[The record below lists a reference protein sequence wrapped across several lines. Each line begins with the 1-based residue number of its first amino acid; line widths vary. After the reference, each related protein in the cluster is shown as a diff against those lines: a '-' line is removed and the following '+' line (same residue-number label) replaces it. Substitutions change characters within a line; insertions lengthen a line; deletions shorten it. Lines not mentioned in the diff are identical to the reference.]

1 MGERERRGLV
11 VDVNDLEFL
20 VELEFHAVV
29 QFHIVATAVTVEL
42 DDRCSGAEDK
52 PNVHGDGGEPAV
64 VAGHDAETLKER
76 LAVVKRGLAFLG
88 VVGYNHV
95 EVVKGNVF
103 LGGGLHDADA
113 PIDIGRITIAEVVR
127 RGDGKVGTGV
137 EGLMTDEH
145 AVTEG
150 FPGEV
155 LRGRETAMM
164 KEPTFGIDDIGFAI
178 ENSGELTLGT
188 VPL

>member
-1 MGERERRGLV
+1 M
-11 VDVNDLEFL
+11 
-20 VELEFHAVV
+20 
-29 QFHIVATAVTVEL
+29 
-42 DDRCSGAEDK
+42 
-52 PNVHGDGGEPAV
+52 HGDGGEPAV

-113 PIDIGRITIAEVVR
+113 PIDIGRITIAKVVR
-127 RGDGKVGTGV
+127 RGDGEVSTGV
-137 EGLMTDEH
+137 KGLMTDEH

-150 FPGEV
+150 FPVEV
-155 LRGRETAMM
+155 LRGRETAMV
-164 KEPTFGIDDIGFAI
+164 EEVSFGVYDVRVAI
-178 ENSGELTLGT
+178 KDGGGITGG
-188 VPL
+188 PL

>member
-1 MGERERRGLV
+1 MEG
-11 VDVNDLEFL
+11 
-20 VELEFHAVV
+20 
-29 QFHIVATAVTVEL
+29 
-42 DDRCSGAEDK
+42 
-52 PNVHGDGGEPAV
+52 
-64 VAGHDAETLKER
+64 
-76 LAVVKRGLAFLG
+76 GLAFLG

-113 PIDIGRITIAEVVR
+113 PIDIGRVTIAKVVR
-127 RGDGKVGTGV
+127 RGYGKVGTGV

-164 KEPTFGIDDIGFAI
+164 KEPAFGIDDIGFAV
-178 ENSGELTLGT
+178 EDSGELTPGT
-188 VPL
+188 VPIVR

>member
-1 MGERERRGLV
+1 
-11 VDVNDLEFL
+11 
-20 VELEFHAVV
+20 
-29 QFHIVATAVTVEL
+29 
-42 DDRCSGAEDK
+42 
-52 PNVHGDGGEPAV
+52 VHGDGGEPAV

-103 LGGGLHDADA
+103 LASGLHNADA
-113 PIDIGRITIAEVVR
+113 PVDIGRITIAEVVR
-127 RGDGKVGTGV
+127 RGYGKVGTGV

-164 KEPTFGIDDIGFAI
+164 KEPTFGIDDIGIAV
-178 ENSGELTLGT
+178 EDSGEVTLGT
-188 VPL
+188 VTIVR